1 MSIINTGELPDQV
14 AKMMAAESAG
24 ECQVTFILPSD
35 SSYFKVQ
42 DGEYNGNGAYF
53 NQQSNTRFSLLDKSK
68 GVIYFSRTLPTS
80 LKEVFQDEEVI
91 GTKDLHKNF
100 IAVLKPTRELRL
112 FDEKQLA
119 SWLGVKV
126 GDLMMPKAVYADTQ
140 YLAQVLS
147 PYADGM
153 QYLSRHT
160 GEACI
165 VLWSDLVDGGG
176 CLETV
181 SVTSLAQ
188 YQHNGKSIKEI
199 LKFHLNV
206 LVTP

>member
-1 MSIINTGELPDQV
+1 MSIINTGELPDRV

-24 ECQVTFILPSD
+24 ECQVTFTLPTEVA
-35 SSYFKVQ
+35 YFKVQ
-42 DGEYNGNGAYF
+42 DGEYNGNGVHF
-53 NQQSNTRFSLLDKSK
+53 NKKSQTRFSLLDKSM
-68 GVIYFSRTLPTS
+68 GVIYFSPTLPTS
-80 LKEVFQDEEVI
+80 LKEIFQNEEI
-91 GTKDLHKNF
+91 IDTMDLHKNF

-119 SWLGVKV
+119 PWLGIKV
-126 GDLMMPKAVYADTQ
+126 GDLMGSKAVYEETQ
-140 YLAQVLS
+140 YLTQILS

-160 GEACI
+160 GEPCI

-188 YQHNGKSIKEI
+188 YQYDQKSIKEI
-199 LKFHLNV
+199 LKFHLNILV
-206 LVTP
+206 L

>member
-1 MSIINTGELPDQV
+1 MMILNTGELPDQV
-14 AKMMAAESAG
+14 ATMMAAESAG
-24 ECQVTFILPSD
+24 ECQVTFILPSEP
-35 SSYFKVQ
+35 SYFKVQ

-53 NQQSNTRFSLLDKSK
+53 NFDSVTRFSLLDKSK
-68 GVIYFSRTLPTS
+68 GAIYFSQTLPTS
-80 LKEVFQDEEVI
+80 LKEIFQNEGVI
-91 GTKDLHKNF
+91 DTKDLHKNF

-119 SWLGVKV
+119 PWLGIKV
-126 GDLMMPKAVYADTQ
+126 GDLMGPKAVYEETQ
-140 YLAQVLS
+140 FLAQVLS

-160 GEACI
+160 GEPCI

-181 SVTSLAQ
+181 SVTSLAHFQ
-188 YQHNGKSIKEI
+188 LGGKTIKEI
-199 LKFHLNV
+199 LKFHLNI
-206 LVTP
+206 LVM